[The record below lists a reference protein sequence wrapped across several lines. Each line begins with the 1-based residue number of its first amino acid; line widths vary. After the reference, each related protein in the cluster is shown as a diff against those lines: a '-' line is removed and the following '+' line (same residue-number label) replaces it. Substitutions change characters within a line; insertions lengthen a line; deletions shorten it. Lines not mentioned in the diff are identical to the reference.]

1 MSPVP
6 GGRGGEGAGIT
17 LCLQGTEEGRLEIKD
32 LHAGEDIWEASA
44 HVCWHFAR
52 PPSLKQGEGVEHRRG
67 WTRVCQGCGSD
78 GGCCCLSSMS

>member
-32 LHAGEDIWEASA
+32 LHAGEDVWEASA

-52 PPSLKQGEGVEHRRG
+52 PPLEPCGLDSASISEAGRG
-67 WTRVCQGCGSD
+67 C
-78 GGCCCLSSMS
+78 